1 MKPKQNFIDKYYLH
15 SIAFALIAVLFYVF
29 SVNNS
34 FLYTSILNYSNLK
47 ADPFD
52 GTVTPIKYT
61 LNYLTV
67 KQVDR
72 NKNFT
77 DLDSS
82 MFIKMP
88 DYNPEILARDLSG
101 SKSGDANYEETML
114 QRVVYITPYMWN
126 YNHDWKENV
135 WSHLA
140 VDIKAPTG
148 TPVYAIANWVIT
160 KVWYEKWWFGNYI
173 TIRHENVKLS
183 DWTIGTIYSNY
194 AHLNTV
200 TIKEWVKISR
210 WDPIWTVWETWL
222 AVGSHLHFQIDVDTA
237 PFHPYWPFSWTEQ
250 RAAWLDFF
258 SAITNGLGK
267 ENAMKYTINPMT
279 FVYSNINNTQV
290 SATNDIPLVNN
301 VNTWALVQ
309 TEKQVAILNNDISV
323 LNTQSTNNTNT
334 ATIDTPINT
343 ILTWATNTDLKIED
357 TATISKLDLNSNIAL
372 VNASNLTYVDD
383 SWISLVGWV
392 NTSTNIFSDV
402 DDNNKSYEAIKYY
415 KDKWLIA
422 GYSDNNFYPNNE
434 ISRIESLKIL
444 LNSYS
449 YLPINDKDSVFA
461 DVDKFSWGNSYIQ
474 RAISISL
481 LDTRNNS
488 FYPDRTINRV
498 EVLKLITKLSNIDL
512 STYAAKNYEIKDVL
526 KTQWE
531 YPYVVFA
538 IDNNLFSLD
547 NWNFY
552 TSKTVSRWELVDL
565 MYKFKK

>member
-114 QRVVYITPYMWN
+114 QRVVYITPYMGN
-126 YNHDWKENV
+126 YNHDGKENV
-135 WSHLA
+135 GSHLA

-148 TPVYAIANWVIT
+148 TPVYAIANGVIT
-160 KVWYEKWWFGNYI
+160 KVGYEKGGFGNYI

-183 DWTIGTIYSNY
+183 DGTIGTIYSNY

-200 TIKEWVKISR
+200 TIKEGVKISR
-210 WDPIWTVWETWL
+210 GDPIGTVGETGL

-237 PFHPYWPFSWTEQ
+237 PFHPYWPFSGTEQ
-250 RAAWLDFF
+250 RAAGLDFF

-301 VNTWALVQ
+301 VNTGALVQ

-343 ILTWATNTDLKIED
+343 ILTGATNTDLKIED

-383 SWISLVGWV
+383 SGISLVGGV

-415 KDKWLIA
+415 KDKGLIA

-547 NWNFY
+547 NGNFY
-552 TSKTVSRWELVDL
+552 TSKTVSRGELVDL